1 MSRSDPHSQRT
12 RTWMCPWY
20 LGASRLV
27 TVQRPKVSPTS
38 TWAVYQASPTRVS
51 VPVW

>member
-1 MSRSDPHSQRT
+1 MRRWVPHSHWT

-20 LGASRLV
+20 LGATRLM

-38 TWAVYQASPTRVS
+38 TWAVYQASPIRVS
-51 VPVW
+51 MAVW